1 MADKGKE
8 AVGDI
13 FGKAAKKALNK
24 SRKTLPKKEL
34 EDVLDIVKEI
44 IFSEDRK
51 ATIMKYGMEYQ
62 EFGET
67 FGKEFLYEGA
77 KLYINKKMSESDNEI
92 VQELKKEKFAEDFVT
107 AGKNIASLV
116 ERYTNNEINQKEF
129 IIELTKVTYN
139 KIAPSLVKVAKKK
152 ELGKKVKE
160 TAVNKLKSTG
170 EILSTKDITPTANAV
185 TSVIGQN
192 ALTLSFAAAAFI
204 AFMEAYKLYQK
215 AAAEYQLS
223 HKERI
228 RAEKE
233 CDAIIQSILQYRKQM
248 EEDISAYFNYHYD
261 EIKSGFDAM
270 DKAIMDSDVNGYITG
285 NVQIQQM
292 LGYKPQFTTYEEFD
306 DLMDSDL
313 AFKL

>member
-1 MADKGKE
+1 MAVKGKE

-24 SRKTLPKKEL
+24 SKKTLPKKEL

-44 IFSEDRK
+44 ILSEDRK

-67 FGKEFLYEGA
+67 FGKEFLNEGA

-92 VQELKKEKFAEDFVT
+92 VQELKKEKFADDLVM
-107 AGKNIASLV
+107 AGKNIAVLV
-116 ERYTNNEINQKEF
+116 ERYANNEINQKEF
-129 IIELTKVTYN
+129 IIELTKVSYN

-160 TAVNKLKSTG
+160 TAVNKMKLTGKS
-170 EILSTKDITPTANAV
+170 LSAKDIKPTANAV
-185 TSVIGQN
+185 NSVIGQN
-192 ALTLSFAAAAFI
+192 ALTLSFAVAAFI

-223 HKERI
+223 HEERI

-233 CDAIIQSILQYRKQM
+233 CGEIMESILQYRKQM
-248 EEDISAYFNYHYD
+248 EEDISAYFSYYYD
-261 EIKSGFDAM
+261 EIKSGFDTM
-270 DKAIMDSDVNGYITG
+270 DKAILNDDVNGYITV
-285 NVQIQQM
+285 NIQIQQM
-292 LGYKPQFTTYEEFD
+292 LGYKAQFTTYEEFD